1 MKTPTARK
9 RTTALLVGLVSAALT
24 LAGCSAETT
33 APNDTAAPSTDA
45 AGFPV
50 TIETAYGEITVNEK
64 PERIVALSGRHLE
77 LLTVL
82 DEQPIAFADYTSDN
96 DQLLASYPWLDDTYE
111 GEPDPKL
118 FTADYQ
124 PSPEA
129 IAALEPDLILT
140 NIWQTD
146 EQLYDQ
152 LSQIAPTYAGIE
164 SETNTSWQDD
174 LTALAALNGHDDQ
187 VVDDAESELDAAL
200 VAAAEKLPGLQ
211 GKSFYVAALGDGEQ
225 LWLTEYAV
233 APLLALGLVPGEG
246 QPVEGSQAADAPTFS
261 QENIDQLT
269 TDVVLI
275 AAENRDPSGE
285 FRAALEA
292 DPRLA
297 ELSASTN
304 GTLIFLQPGQWNA
317 LNGGTAASL
326 LWWLDQ
332 IEPVLEESAL
342 NQSGQ

>member
-1 MKTPTARK
+1 MTNPTARK
-9 RTTALLVGLVSAALT
+9 RTTLSLTTLVGAALA
-24 LAGCSAETT
+24 LAGCSAA
-33 APNDTAAPSTDA
+33 APATDDAAPSSDT

-50 TIETAYGEITVNEK
+50 SIDTAYGEITVNES
-64 PERIVALSGRHLE
+64 PERIVALSGSHLE
-77 LLTVL
+77 LLTSL
-82 DEQPIAFADYTSDN
+82 DETPIAFADYTSDN
-96 DQLLASYPWLDDTYE
+96 EQLLASYPWLEGTYE

-146 EQLYDQ
+146 DQIYEQ
-152 LSQIAPTYAGIE
+152 LSQIAPTYVGIE
-164 SETNTSWQDD
+164 TDTNTAWQDD
-174 LTALAALNGHDDQ
+174 LTALAALTGHDDQ
-187 VVDDAESELDAAL
+187 VVDDAETELDSAL
-200 VAAAEKLPGLQ
+200 TAAAEKLAGLQ

-225 LWLTEYAV
+225 LWLTEYAA
-233 APLLALGLVPGEG
+233 APLLALGLEPGEG
-246 QPVEGSQAADAPTFS
+246 QPVEGSEAADAPTFS

-269 TDVVLI
+269 ADVVLI

-285 FRAALEA
+285 FRAALES

-297 ELSASTN
+297 ELPASKN
-304 GTLIFLQPGQWNA
+304 GTLIFLEPGQWNA
-317 LNGGTAASL
+317 VNGGTAKSL
-326 LWWLDQ
+326 IWWLDQ

-342 NQSGQ
+342 NQGVQ